1 MTNKIEY
8 IEKSNYLIREFHG
21 IFNSSEI
28 LLSWEYLIVNK
39 LKKHKYVGILNDFS
53 NAKLNM
59 ELDDLDLI
67 MSLFKKNSKIFKNIK
82 LAVLMTSPDNIVF
95 PVFAQSKSQFNIKA
109 FSTMKAAKHWLLNT

>member
-28 LLSWEYLIVNK
+28 LLSWEYLIEKK
-39 LKKHKYVGILNDFS
+39 LKNHNYIGIINDFS

-59 ELDDLDLI
+59 ELGDLDSLI
-67 MSLFKKNSKIFKNIK
+67 SLFNKNSKIFKDIK

-95 PVFAQSKSQFNIKA
+95 PIFAQSRSPFNIKA
-109 FSTMKAAKHWLLNT
+109 FSTMEGAEKWILNI

>member
-8 IEKSNYLIREFHG
+8 IEKSNYLIRVFHG

-28 LLSWEYLIVNK
+28 LSSWEYLIREK
-39 LKKHKYVGILNDFS
+39 LKNYKYIGVISDFS

-59 ELDDLDLI
+59 ELDDLDPL
-67 MSLFKKNSKIFKNIK
+67 MSLFEKNSKIFENIK

-95 PVFAQSKSQFNIKA
+95 PLFAQSKSPFNIKA
-109 FSTMKAAKHWLLNT
+109 FSTIEGAENWILNI